1 MGYRTLKQDIS
12 YSELRTMRESGMS
25 VREIA
30 LQLDVS
36 VSTIYNHLRVTKDIQ
51 TPKRA
56 KEKEVGYVGKAMFDA
71 FNAKYNQ
78 EAKRSIKICNSC
90 SNCGVAC
97 SVCIRNPFLKDYFS
111 NKKGE

>member
-1 MGYRTLKQDIS
+1 MARRRLDLDVTIQ
-12 YSELRTMRESGMS
+12 EMLRLREEGMS
-25 VREIA
+25 NKQIA
-30 LQLDVS
+30 AQLDVHYN
-36 VSTIYNHLRVTKDIQ
+36 TILKYIG
-51 TPKRA
+51 
-56 KEKEVGYVGKAMFDA
+56 KEPRKPNNERGAVGKAMVRA

-78 EAKRSIKICNSC
+78 EEKRSIKICNSC